1 MFDKQ
6 IATKRGVIQ
15 ALYAEL
21 DAMSKDQPLLQTA
34 FQDKQKEFSDKE
46 QELQK
51 YAIQAEQSYLAKQ
64 QELLAPVFTKVQE
77 AVESVRKEKGFAM
90 IINAQAGA
98 ATSIV
103 LASDEAYDI
112 TKDVFNKLG
121 VEMPR
126 PPAESA
132 DEITKIR

>member
-1 MFDKQ
+1 MLFKL
-6 IATKRGVIQ
+6 INHILLSNRNCWL
-15 ALYAEL
+15 LY
-21 DAMSKDQPLLQTA
+21 LQ
-34 FQDKQKEFSDKE
+34 E
-46 QELQK
+46 
-51 YAIQAEQSYLAKQ
+51 
-64 QELLAPVFTKVQE
+64 VQE

-121 VEMPR
+121 VEMPEA
-126 PPAESA
+126 PAESA
-132 DEITKIR
+132 DGNN